1 MQPGRP
7 EPGYNTVFPRL
18 VPVLASPAQE
28 DLPQRW
34 GALPYTSVREPRM
47 SPSLNRVGHWV
58 WFPFG
63 VVLRFTARSGK
74 RIAVTVVGFVLLL
87 AGIVMIVTPGPGIL
101 LIIAGLAVLATEYV
115 WAERLL
121 NLAKHK
127 AAQAKD
133 TITRRGRTGPDE
145 NAGGSGTDELAPGQS
160 SSDLAQ

>member
-1 MQPGRP
+1 
-7 EPGYNTVFPRL
+7 
-18 VPVLASPAQE
+18 
-28 DLPQRW
+28 
-34 GALPYTSVREPRM
+34 M

-121 NLAKHK
+121 NLAKQK

-133 TITRRGRTGPDE
+133 TITRRGRTGPEE
-145 NAGGSGTDELAPGQS
+145 NAGGSGKDELAPGQS